1 MKAGGNSKIDCSS
14 SSSSILGLGCFADY
28 RRGYTNKVR
37 CGSSLARCCRLAV
50 APMYLMQSAIAEAL
64 PIYGVTGLNFEGV
77 VPAYT
82 LDLYNF
88 E

>member
-1 MKAGGNSKIDCSS
+1 MLKFVVVYFWFWAASQTTVAN
-14 SSSSILGLGCFADY
+14 
-28 RRGYTNKVR
+28 TNKVL

-50 APMYLMQSAIAEAL
+50 APKYLMQSAIAEAL

-77 VPAYT
+77 VQT
-82 LDLYNF
+82 FSSGVFNF

>member
-1 MKAGGNSKIDCSS
+1 MIAQVRRRQF
-14 SSSSILGLGCFADY
+14 SILGCFADY
-28 RRGYTNKVR
+28 RCYTNKVL

-50 APMYLMQSAIAEAL
+50 APTYLMQSAIAEAL

-77 VPAYT
+77 VQT
-82 LDLYNF
+82 FFSGVLNF

>member
-1 MKAGGNSKIDCSS
+1 MLKFVVVYF
-14 SSSSILGLGCFADY
+14 CFWAASQTTVAN
-28 RRGYTNKVR
+28 TNKVP

-64 PIYGVTGLNFEGV
+64 PIYGVTGLNYEGV
-77 VPAYT
+77 VQTFFLGLFNY
-82 LDLYNF
+82 

>member
-1 MKAGGNSKIDCSS
+1 M
-14 SSSSILGLGCFADY
+14 LGCFADY

-50 APMYLMQSAIAEAL
+50 APMYFVQSVSAGAISN
-64 PIYGVTGLNFEGV
+64 YCVTGLNLQGV
-77 VPAYT
+77 VQAFS
-82 LDLYNF
+82 LGLYYF